1 MKERVYKI
9 KPERM
14 FCPSC
19 HREVNFPF
27 KGNMSITG
35 NIRIACNC
43 KGGVVIIQG
52 EKSKEEDKKE
62 ENKKEK

>member
-1 MKERVYKI
+1 MKERVYKV

-27 KGNMSITG
+27 QGNMNITG
-35 NIRIACNC
+35 KMKLACVC
-43 KGGVVIIQG
+43 KNGVVIIQG
-52 EKSKEEDKKE
+52 EKKEEEGK
-62 ENKKEK
+62 